1 MSNAETKRI
10 LLECLADNYGLAG
23 HLQRLPGENLNY
35 LLLDKRNKKHV
46 IKIVDEHQPPDV
58 VAMEFAVIEHAIAAG
73 FVPRL
78 PRIKENKYGNI
89 ETGIK
94 LHKKSIYRI
103 RIIEFL
109 SGKGM
114 SDISDISDLLLR
126 NLGQAVAEFDRA
138 LVDFDIPAAHRNHRW
153 NLAEADQHEDKI
165 ALIDDPGKQD
175 LLQWAYAGFH
185 AVRPRL
191 AALPHQVI
199 HGDAHDENVLV
210 EGDRVCGLIDFGDC
224 CYNPT
229 VNDLAICLTYLMM
242 RRDDP
247 LEVADL
253 VIAGYQA
260 VRALTDEELDLLYP
274 LICARLAVSVCIAN
288 KRKTIDPDNPNWFG
302 GENAAWRLLAWLRR
316 AGPDVFT
323 ARTKAGL

>member
-1 MSNAETKRI
+1 MVELSIRPARATSGQSVRVVFHWWIPEAASGPGQFQ
-10 LLECLADNYGLAG
+10 LDDVHVEGAS
-23 HLQRLPGENLNY
+23 LQRFLDLTAPGDTAFVPPLTWSGPGNVD
-35 LLLDKRNKKHV
+35 LDFGGK
-46 IKIVDEHQPPDV
+46 DV
-58 VAMEFAVIEHAIAAG
+58 VLLATAGPDSTVIDTMSSQGMPVMGGSGSCATSVNG
-73 FVPRL
+73 RCSF
-78 PRIKENKYGNI
+78 
-89 ETGIK
+89 
-94 LHKKSIYRI
+94 SI
-103 RIIEFL
+103 
-109 SGKGM
+109 
-114 SDISDISDLLLR
+114 
-126 NLGQAVAEFDRA
+126 
-138 LVDFDIPAAHRNHRW
+138 DFDIPAAHRNHRW

-165 ALIDDPGKQD
+165 ALIDDPGKQG